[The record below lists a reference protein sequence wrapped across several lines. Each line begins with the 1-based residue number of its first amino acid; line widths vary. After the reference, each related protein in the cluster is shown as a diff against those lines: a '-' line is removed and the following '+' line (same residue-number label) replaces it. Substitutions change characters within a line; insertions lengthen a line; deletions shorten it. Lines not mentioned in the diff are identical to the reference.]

1 MSQHFESEN
10 RQSQR
15 PQSDTTP
22 LQSRR
27 SVTAQRILRYP
38 EDEAALR
45 QKSVKVGRIDDDIRA
60 LVADLLDTLAANP
73 GAGLAAPQ
81 IGVHKRVTIVRFGQD
96 NEPRDGAERSEMEPP
111 LALINP
117 EIVKAGVP
125 ARGFDGC
132 LSIPNL
138 LTWSTV
144 RPSVLTFRA
153 LGVDGKPI
161 RRTVKGIDAR
171 LVHHEIDHLDGILFL
186 DRLKDLDDLF
196 IVKHDENGKPRLVP
210 VNNPTAR
217 PPVGPYMDIGELK
230 L

>member
-1 MSQHFESEN
+1 M
-10 RQSQR
+10 
-15 PQSDTTP
+15 T
-22 LQSRR
+22 
-27 SVTAQRILRYP
+27 VQRILRYP
-38 EDEAALR
+38 EDDAALR
-45 QKSVKVGRIDDDIRA
+45 QKSAKVGRIDEDILA
-60 LVADLLDTLAANP
+60 LITDLMDTLEANP

-96 NEPRDGAERSEMEPP
+96 NEGEDGKKKEMEPP

-125 ARGFDGC
+125 ATGFDGC

-138 LTWSTV
+138 LTWSTA

-153 LGVDGKPI
+153 LTADGKQI

-186 DRLKDLDDLF
+186 DRLKDMDDLF

-210 VNNPTAR
+210 VNNPAAR
-217 PPVGPYMDIGELK
+217 PPVGPNVDIGELK

>member
-1 MSQHFESEN
+1 M
-10 RQSQR
+10 
-15 PQSDTTP
+15 T
-22 LQSRR
+22 
-27 SVTAQRILRYP
+27 VQRILRYP
-38 EDEAALR
+38 EDETALR
-45 QKSVKVGRIDDDIRA
+45 QKSAKVARIDDEILA
-60 LVADLLDTLAANP
+60 LITDLMDTLAANP

-81 IGVHKRVTIVRFGQD
+81 IGVHKRVVVVRFGQD
-96 NEPRDGAERSEMEPP
+96 NEPKDGGPRSEMEPP

-125 ARGFDGC
+125 ATGFDGC

-144 RPSVLTFRA
+144 RPSVLTLRA
-153 LGVDGKPI
+153 LTADGKTL

-186 DRLKDLDDLF
+186 DRLKNMDDLF

-210 VNNPTAR
+210 VNNPAAR
-217 PPVGPYMDIGELK
+217 PPIGPNVDIGELK

>member
-1 MSQHFESEN
+1 M
-10 RQSQR
+10 
-15 PQSDTTP
+15 T
-22 LQSRR
+22 
-27 SVTAQRILRYP
+27 VQRILRYP

-45 QKSVKVGRIDDDIRA
+45 QKSAKVGRIDDEIRA
-60 LVADLLDTLAANP
+60 LITDLMDTRAANP

-81 IGVHKRVTIVRFGQD
+81 IGVHQRVTIVRFGQD
-96 NEPRDGAERSEMEPP
+96 DDSKDGGEKKEMEPP

-117 EIVKAGVP
+117 EIVKAGMP

-144 RPSVLTFRA
+144 RPSVLTIRA
-153 LGVDGKPI
+153 LGVDGKTI

-217 PPVGPYMDIGELK
+217 PPVGPNVDIGELK

>member
-1 MSQHFESEN
+1 M
-10 RQSQR
+10 
-15 PQSDTTP
+15 T
-22 LQSRR
+22 
-27 SVTAQRILRYP
+27 VQRILRYP

-45 QKSVKVGRIDDDIRA
+45 QKSAKVGRIDDEILA
-60 LVADLLDTLAANP
+60 LIADLMDTLAANP

-96 NEPRDGAERSEMEPP
+96 DEKKDGTGKKEMEQP

-125 ARGFDGC
+125 ATGFDGC

-153 LGVDGKPI
+153 LTADGKTI

-171 LVHHEIDHLDGILFL
+171 LVHHEIDHLDGVLFL
-186 DRLKDLDDLF
+186 DRLKDMDDLF

-217 PPVGPYMDIGELK
+217 APVGPNVDIGELK